1 MTTKRERSERIA
13 ALNDELRRDPTNR
26 GLGLVTMTSGVA
38 ALGTAF
44 WIKVAEKL
52 ASLQPTDFRR
62 GNDPYGERDFEAI
75 EVDGEKLFLKIDYF
89 EKGSGHML
97 GAEAP
102 DNAATTDRVLSVM
115 LREEY

>member
-1 MTTKRERSERIA
+1 MTTKRERSHLIA
-13 ALNDELRRDPTNR
+13 ALNDELRKDPTNR

-52 ASLQPTDFRR
+52 ASLGPKDFRE
-62 GNDPYGERDFEAI
+62 GNDPYGERDFAAI
-75 EVDGEKLFLKIDYF
+75 KVDGEKLLFKIDYF
-89 EKGSGHML
+89 EKGSSHTF
-97 GAEAP
+97 GAETPEDPEA
-102 DNAATTDRVLSVM
+102 TDRVLMVM